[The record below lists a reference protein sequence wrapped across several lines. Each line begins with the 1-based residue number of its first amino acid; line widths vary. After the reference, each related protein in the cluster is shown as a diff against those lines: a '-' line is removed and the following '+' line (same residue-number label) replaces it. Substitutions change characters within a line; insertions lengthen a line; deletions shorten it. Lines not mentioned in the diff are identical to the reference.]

1 MVTFKDV
8 FYVYN
13 KKTPLEHEALSGV
26 NLIIKEGSFTGLVG
40 KTGSGKSTLVQQIN
54 ALLTPSSGSVMI
66 NGFVNEAKRKHKGK
80 EIKDLRRNVGLVF
93 QFPENQLFEES
104 VEKDVAFAPKNF
116 GIPEKEAIALAHE
129 SLRKVGL
136 GEEFYS
142 RSPFDLS
149 GGEKRRVAIAG
160 VLAFQPKILIVDE
173 PTSGLDPWGSKEIM
187 ELFKKVHEEGTTIIL
202 VTHDMSLVQEYC
214 DEVIVMDRGKIALS
228 CKPSELFALDLEPY
242 SLEMPPLYRL
252 MNVLKK
258 KGAPI
263 DCGNIRSLAE
273 LSASIAKLRSERK

>member
-13 KKTPLEHEALSGV
+13 KKTPLEHEALSGIS
-26 NLIIKEGSFTGLVG
+26 LLIKEGSFTGLVG

-54 ALLTPSSGSVMI
+54 ALLTPSSGSVTV

-80 EIKDLRRNVGLVF
+80 EIRELRRNVGLVF

-116 GIPEKEAIALAHE
+116 GISEKEALALAHD
-129 SLRKVGL
+129 SLKKVGL

-160 VLAFQPKILIVDE
+160 VLAFKPKILIVDE

-187 ELFKKVHEEGTTIIL
+187 ELFRKVHEEGTTIIL

-214 DEVIVMDRGKIALS
+214 DEVIVMDKGKVALS

-263 DCGNIRSLAE
+263 DCLNIRSLAE